1 VKNIRRT
8 HRFTRKN
15 AVRSKFSIS
24 IQVGWCLEKLSK
36 KSLEAFLRLIMRLNK
51 PQRGKRKPQRRN
63 NIVFIYLQMPE
74 FFNEMPED
82 LTGLGRCAAVVLP
95 KDFGAVVA

>member
-1 VKNIRRT
+1 MKNIRRT

-15 AVRSKFSIS
+15 AVGSKFSIS
-24 IQVGWCLEKLSK
+24 IQVGWCLER
-36 KSLEAFLRLIMRLNK
+36 LRLLRIIKKLFLIIRKIRKIRKRL
-51 PQRGKRKPQRRN
+51 RKTQV
-63 NIVFIYLQMPE
+63 IIYLQMPE
-74 FFNEMPED
+74 FFNEMTED

>member
-1 VKNIRRT
+1 
-8 HRFTRKN
+8 
-15 AVRSKFSIS
+15 
-24 IQVGWCLEKLSK
+24 
-36 KSLEAFLRLIMRLNK
+36 MRLNK
-51 PQRGKRKPQRRN
+51 PQV
-63 NIVFIYLQMPE
+63 IIHLQVPE

>member
-1 VKNIRRT
+1 MKNIRRT

-15 AVRSKFSIS
+15 AVGSKFSIS

-51 PQRGKRKPQRRN
+51 PQVIIHQ
-63 NIVFIYLQMPE
+63 QMPE

>member
-1 VKNIRRT
+1 MLVINWTQMCKKVLIVLRNLMFLLLNRIK
-8 HRFTRKN
+8 RK
-15 AVRSKFSIS
+15 
-24 IQVGWCLEKLSK
+24 GL
-36 KSLEAFLRLIMRLNK
+36 
-51 PQRGKRKPQRRN
+51 RKPQSGE
-63 NIVFIYLQMPE
+63 NICFIYQQIPE